1 MATYD
6 GASVRHSTDSGR
18 SFRGSRRNS
27 PLCCTFE
34 VFRNRILEEKPPI
47 KMGGKGAQ
55 LREGTVTLHAF
66 RGISFPHL
74 CLGRLTGDASAGM
87 ASVSVPLST
96 PVVSLGAP
104 HR

>member
-1 MATYD
+1 MTERVYGTAQTL
-6 GASVRHSTDSGR
+6 GGHSGVHGKTLHFAAR
-18 SFRGSRRNS
+18 LRFFV
-27 PLCCTFE
+27 TK
-34 VFRNRILEEKPPI
+34 ILEEKPPI
-47 KMGGKGAQ
+47 KMGGKGVQ
-55 LREGTVTLHAF
+55 LREGTVTLHTF

-74 CLGRLTGDASAGM
+74 CLGHLTGDVSAGT